1 MRDEVKT
8 QQVTKLRSDK
18 MYKTSMWFRINP
30 TSIWL
35 RIKVNRN
42 KLSVWL
48 TRTIIYGNSTIVEE
62 VPKTAAQIKD
72 TLQ

>member
-1 MRDEVKT
+1 MCDEVKT

-18 MYKTSMWFRINP
+18 MYKTSMWFRISP

-48 TRTIIYGNSTIVEE
+48 TRKIIYGNSIIVEE
-62 VPKTAAQIKD
+62 VPKTAAQMKD